1 MKKVMNF
8 IVEKKMFIL
17 VVIILLTALCT
28 PLATN
33 VSINSDMSK
42 YLPKNSQMKIG
53 QNIMMKEF
61 DNDINTLNIMF
72 SKLDDNQKAKISQ
85 SLSEIKGV
93 DSVTYDNSEK
103 YNKDGYTLYVLSI
116 GYAVDA
122 DETKAVMNTV
132 KEQYAD
138 YDFVMGGSAA
148 GNSVLLGLFPKM
160 IGIAFIIILIILF
173 FMCNSWIEP
182 LIFLVSTG
190 VAVLIN
196 MGTNI
201 IIGSVSD
208 ITFSV
213 APILQLV
220 LSMDYSIMLLT
231 RYRQEKQVGNNKTDA
246 MKKALQHSFSAISSS
261 SITTIVGMLAL
272 VFMSFTIGRDL
283 GIVLAKGVLFSL
295 ICIFTILPAMVL
307 MLDDLIEKTA
317 KKSLPLNM
325 RKIGSASFHI
335 RKVMPLV
342 FIALLVGS
350 FILRGGVAITYT
362 MTDFDK
368 INQVFT
374 PDNTFVVL
382 YQNKDEDK
390 IATLVEKFD
399 KSSEVNSV
407 NAYCTTLGKRVT
419 YNELASAVNMDENI
433 IALMYYSY
441 FEQKGEVEQQKIAP
455 GVFMQYLQ
463 TDIAGN
469 ALFEKLLTQ
478 ESMAQLATLGGA
490 IPPQMIGQEMSAK
503 DFAKFSNIN
512 EEIVSQMYNYYVIS
526 NGAMPQ
532 GQISMYDFIQY
543 LLSDIVNNEVYKPFF
558 TADNL
563 EQLDDTKY
571 EMDKGMAQLV
581 GKDYSRMIINTSL
594 AAESEQTTQFIT
606 QLKKELGSNDGV
618 YYILGNSVMAYEMQV
633 SFPIEMNLITI
644 FTAIVIFMVI
654 AIAFR
659 SLSVPL
665 ILVLIIQG
673 AVFITMGIS
682 TIGGDRIFYLALLVV
697 QCLLLGATVDYGILL
712 TSYYKELRCKMDIKE
727 ALIAALTQS
736 IHTISTSALILIIVT
751 GLLGFYTMN
760 SNAAVSEILMLI
772 AKGGIVATI
781 LVVFILP
788 GLLAAID
795 RFVIKQSK

>member
-1 MKKVMNF
+1 MKRVSNF
-8 IVEKKMFIL
+8 IVERKTLIF
-17 VVIILLTALCT
+17 VVVILLTVFCGL
-28 PLATN
+28 LATK

-53 QNIMMKEF
+53 QDIMAKEF
-61 DNDINTLNIMF
+61 NNDVNTLNVMF
-72 SKLDDNQKAKISQ
+72 SELDDNQKSIFSQ
-85 SLSEIKGV
+85 SLSEIEGV
-93 DSVTYDNSEK
+93 DSVAYDNSEK

-116 GYAVDA
+116 GYSVDA

-132 KEQYAD
+132 KEQYVD

-173 FMCNSWIEP
+173 LMCNSWIEP
-182 LIFLVSTG
+182 LLFLVSTG

-201 IIGSVSD
+201 IFGSVSD
-208 ITFSV
+208 ITFSI

-220 LSMDYSIMLLT
+220 VSIDYSIMLLN
-231 RYRQEKQVGNNKTDA
+231 RYKQEKQVDNNKTEA
-246 MKKALQHSFSAISSS
+246 MKKALQRSFSAISSS

-272 VFMSFTIGRDL
+272 VFMSFTIGRDF
-283 GIVLAKGVLFSL
+283 GFVLAKGVLFSL

-307 MLDDLIEKTA
+307 IFDNLIEKTA
-317 KKSLPLNM
+317 KKSLPINM
-325 RKIGSASFHI
+325 NKIGSLSFHI
-335 RKVMPLV
+335 RKAMPIV

-350 FILRGGVAITYT
+350 FILRGGVAINYT
-362 MTDFDK
+362 MTDFDS
-368 INQVFT
+368 INKVFT

-390 IATLVEKFD
+390 IATLVEKID
-399 KSSEVNSV
+399 KRSDVNSV
-407 NAYCTTLGKRVT
+407 NAYCSTLGKRVT
-419 YNELASAVNMDENI
+419 YNEMASAVNMDENI

-441 FEQKGEVEQQKIAP
+441 FEQQGEVEQQKIAP

-463 TDIAGN
+463 TDIATN
-469 ALFEKLLTQ
+469 PLFEKFLTQ

-490 IPPQMIGQEMSAK
+490 IP
-503 DFAKFSNIN
+503 
-512 EEIVSQMYNYYVIS
+512 
-526 NGAMPQ
+526 Q
-532 GQISMYDFIQY
+532 GQIAMYDFIQY
-543 LLSDIVNNEVYKPFF
+543 LLSDIVNNELYKPFF

-571 EMDKGMAQLV
+571 EMNKGMAQLV
-581 GKDYSRMIINTSL
+581 GNDYSRMIINTNL

-606 QLKKELGSNDGV
+606 QLNNELGGNDGV
-618 YYILGNSVMAYEMQV
+618 YYIMGNSVMAYEMQD

-644 FTAIVIFMVI
+644 FTVIVILMI
-654 AIAFR
+654 LAIAFR

-673 AVFITMGIS
+673 AVFITMGLAS
-682 TIGGDRIFYLALLVV
+682 IGGDRISYLALLIV

-712 TSYYKELRCKMDIKE
+712 TSYYKELRCKLDIKE
-727 ALIAALTQS
+727 ALITALNQS
-736 IHTISTSALILIIVT
+736 IHTILTSALILVIVT

-760 SNAAVSEILMLI
+760 SNPATSEILMLI
-772 AKGGIVATI
+772 AEGGIVATI

-788 GLLAAID
+788 GLLAAMD

>member
-8 IVEKKMFIL
+8 IVEKKMFIFI
-17 VVIILLTALCT
+17 VVMLLTALCGLLVT
-28 PLATN
+28 K

-42 YLPKNSQMKIG
+42 YLPINSQMKIG

-61 DNDINTLNIMF
+61 NNDVNTLNVMF
-72 SKLDDNQKAKISQ
+72 SELDDNQKTKISQ

-93 DSVTYDNSEK
+93 DGVAYDNSEK

-116 GYAVDA
+116 GFAVDA
-122 DETKAVMNTV
+122 DETKAVMDTV
-132 KEQYAD
+132 KEQYSD
-138 YDFVMGGSAA
+138 YDVVMGGSAA

-160 IGIAFIIILIILF
+160 LGIAFIIILIILF

-190 VAVLIN
+190 VAVVIN
-196 MGTNI
+196 LGTNI

-231 RYRQEKQVGNNKTDA
+231 RYRQEKQVSNNKADA

-283 GIVLAKGVLFSL
+283 GFVLAKGILISL

-307 MLDDLIEKTA
+307 IFDNLIEKTA
-317 KKSLPLNM
+317 KKSLPINM
-325 RKIGSASFHI
+325 NKIGSLSFHI
-335 RKVMPLV
+335 RKAMPIV
-342 FIALLVGS
+342 FIVLLIGS
-350 FILRGGVAITYT
+350 IFLRGGVAMTYT

-368 INQVFT
+368 INKVFI

-382 YQNKDEDK
+382 YQNEDEDK
-390 IATLVEKFD
+390 IVTLVEKLD
-399 KSSEVNSV
+399 KNSKVNSV
-407 NAYCTTLGKRVT
+407 NAYCTTLGKKVT
-419 YNELASAVNMDENI
+419 YSELASAINMDENI
-433 IALMYYSY
+433 TALMYYSY
-441 FEQKGEVEQQKIAP
+441 FEQKGEVAQQKIEL
-455 GVFMQYLQ
+455 GLFMQYLQ
-463 TDIAGN
+463 TDIAAN
-469 ALFEKLLTQ
+469 PLFKKFLTQ
-478 ESMAQLATLGGA
+478 ESMEQLASLDGTITREML
-490 IPPQMIGQEMSAK
+490 GQEMSAK
-503 DFAKFSNIN
+503 DFAEFSNMD
-512 EEIVSQMYNYYVIS
+512 EAIVSQMYNYYVIS
-526 NGAMPQ
+526 KGTVPQ
-532 GQISMYDFIQY
+532 GKISMYDFIQY
-543 LLSDIVNNEVYKPFF
+543 LLSDIVNNDVYKPFF
-558 TADNL
+558 TTDSL

-571 EMDKGMAQLV
+571 EMEKGMAQLV
-581 GKDYSRMIINTSL
+581 GKDFSRMIINTSL

-606 QLKKELGSNDGV
+606 QIKNELGSNDGV
-618 YYILGNSVMAYEMQV
+618 YYLLGNSVMAYEMQD
-633 SFPIEMNLITI
+633 SFPVEMNIITI
-644 FTAIVIFMVI
+644 LTAILIFMVI

-682 TIGGDRIFYLALLVV
+682 TIGGERIFYLALLIV

-712 TSYYKELRCKMDIKE
+712 TSYYKEWRCKIDIKQ
-727 ALIAALTQS
+727 ALIAALRSS
-736 IHTISTSALILIIVT
+736 IHTILTSALILITVT
-751 GLLGFYTMN
+751 GVLGFYIMN
-760 SNAAVSEILMLI
+760 SNAATSEILMTI

-788 GLLAAID
+788 GLLAAMD